1 MTRPSGLL
9 GNIEFRWLLAASG
22 CTTFGS
28 RALAVVLGFQV
39 YELTKAPL
47 DLGLLGLVE
56 ALPGVTLILYGGHF
70 ADRHNRRNISLAG
83 ASLLSLFSAGLM
95 ALAALSGAPALWSI
109 FGFAFVIGCI
119 QAFRSPAMSGL
130 EAEIV
135 PRDQAVEAGTWLAT
149 ASQVTRIGGPVVAG
163 FSYGLMG
170 ATGTYALVALVYF
183 VGSYALT
190 QVVARAPAPH
200 PPGVGALQ
208 RIREGVAYVFSN
220 QLLVGSMALDLLAVL
235 FGGAMALLPAF
246 ATDILHVGPIGF
258 GFLNAAPAVGAF
270 LMMTW
275 CMRRPPRRLAGLWL
289 HLAVAGFGVSMIVFG
304 LSTSYALSLL
314 ALALSGAL
322 DAVSV
327 VVRRA
332 IIRLVAPPEMRG
344 RISAVA
350 MVFIGSSNEI
360 GALES
365 GVAAHYFGVRPA
377 VWAGGLV
384 TILVTLATA
393 RLAPKLYAL
402 DLEQEARAAK
412 A

>member
-1 MTRPSGLL
+1 MSQSPPLSR
-9 GNIEFRWLLAASG
+9 NAEFRWLIAASG
-22 CTTFGS
+22 LTTFGS

-39 YELTKAPL
+39 YELTKSPL
-47 DLGLLGLVE
+47 DLGLLGFIE

-83 ASLLSLFSAGLM
+83 SASLSLLAAGLT
-95 ALAALSGAPALWSI
+95 ALAGLVGAPSLWSV
-109 FGFAFVIGCI
+109 FAFAFAVGCI
-119 QAFRSPAMSGL
+119 HAFRSPALSGL

-149 ASQVTRIGGPVVAG
+149 ASQMTRIGGPVVAG
-163 FSYGLMG
+163 F
-170 ATGTYALVALVYF
+170 AYA
-183 VGSYALT
+183 
-190 QVVARAPAPH
+190 
-200 PPGVGALQ
+200 GVGALGAYALVSLVYLAAVFAHLRLEPRPPAPHAAGIGAIQ

-235 FGGAMALLPAF
+235 FGGAMALLPIF
-246 ATDILHVGPIGF
+246 ATDLLQVGPAGF
-258 GFLNAAPAVGAF
+258 GLLNAAPAVGAF
-270 LMMTW
+270 LMMAW
-275 CMRRPPRRLAGLWL
+275 CMRRPPRRKAGLWL
-289 HLAVAGFGVSMIVFG
+289 HLAVAGFGLSMIVFG
-304 LSTSYALSLL
+304 LSGSFVLSLI
-314 ALALSGAL
+314 ALALSGAF

-365 GVAAHYFGVRPA
+365 GVAAHYLGVRPA
-377 VWAGGLV
+377 VWIGGVATLA
-384 TILVTLATA
+384 VTLATA
-393 RLAPKLYAL
+393 RLAPRLFAL
-402 DLEQEARAAK
+402 DLEREQREAK